1 MKKSTRIIGT
11 ALATM
16 MVASTLAVG
25 GVSAS
30 AASVKKPKSVTAKN
44 TAKGIKI
51 TWKKVK
57 GAKKYR
63 VYRGKKKLTATK
75 KTTYTDKKA
84 KAGKTYKYTVKAVKG
99 KKVSKKSKSAKVVR
113 LTKPV
118 IKSVVNTAKGAK
130 VEWKKVKGAKKY
142 YVYSGTTKVAT
153 TTKLNYTYTKAVSGK
168 TYSFKVKAV
177 NGKSTS
183 VASAAKKGAF
193 LAAPVG
199 TAKAEGNKVTVTWDK
214 VEGATEYQLGVATIV
229 NSEYVDLG
237 TTKETSFTYE
247 IGVNPTLYMFKVVAV
262 NGSAKS
268 GDGGAIYTSIPE
280 GSYVT
285 DKDGNLHVNIT
296 LKKGESYKEGA
307 YLVTMLAITD
317 AFTAQNSYAVSVDD
331 ESAKV
336 ISVKDGIIT
345 GNAEGKGTVKV
356 ELKTAEVQSMIYDN
370 VCQIAGKKF
379 GNELKTGVV
388 FVDVTVEA

>member
-30 AASVKKPKSVTAKN
+30 AASVKKPKSVKAKN

-99 KKVSKKSKSAKVVR
+99 KKVSKKSKAAKVVR

-118 IKSVVNTAKGAK
+118 ITSAGSVAAGAK

-142 YVYSGTTKVAT
+142 YVYSGSTKVAT
-153 TTKLNYTYTKAVSGK
+153 TTKLNYTYTKVVSGK

-183 VASAAKKGAF
+183 VASSSKSFVF
-193 LAAPVG
+193 LATPVV
-199 TAKAEGNKVTVTWDK
+199 TAKVEGDKVVLSWDK
-214 VEGATEYQLGVATIV
+214 VEGATVYQIRKESIGEPGLKNVDKTAETTFTADLGSNPTVFAFAVYALTTDASGANAYASDNGVAQFAYFPE
-229 NSEYVDLG
+229 NSY
-237 TTKETSFTYE
+237 FTD
-247 IGVNPTLYMFKVVAV
+247 A
-262 NGSAKS
+262 NG
-268 GDGGAIYTSIPE
+268 D
-280 GSYVT
+280 
-285 DKDGNLHVNIT
+285 LHVKLT
-296 LKKGESYKEGA
+296 LKKGESYNEGQYIVGLINA
-307 YLVTMLAITD
+307 AD
-317 AFTAQNSYAVSVDD
+317 YAVSIDD

-336 ISVKDGIIT
+336 ASVKENVIT
-345 GNAEGKGTVKV
+345 GVSEGTATVKV
-356 ELKTAEVQSMIYDN
+356 ELKTADAQKIIYDTVCN
-370 VCQIAGKKF
+370 VKGAKF

-388 FVDVTVEA
+388 YVDVTVVA

>member
-30 AASVKKPKSVTAKN
+30 AASVKKPTSVKAKN

-99 KKVSKKSKSAKVVR
+99 
-113 LTKPV
+113 
-118 IKSVVNTAKGAK
+118 
-130 VEWKKVKGAKKY
+130 KKVKGAKKY

-247 IGVNPTLYMFKVVAV
+247 IGVNPTLYIFKVVAV